1 MHNQLTNKFLRLIL
15 LPNLSMYMKNV
26 YKILSVCLTL
36 LVLSVSAAYAQK
48 TVTGTVLDEYGMGLP
63 GVSVLVKGTT
73 TGTATDIDGK
83 FSLNVPN
90 DQATLVF
97 SFIGYSTIEQL
108 VGSRSVIDVSMK
120 PDERTLTELVVTGY
134 SIDSRRETTGA
145 IATVNPKDLTVIPTG
160 NVEQTLQGRVSGVTV
175 ITNGQP
181 GTSSII
187 RVRGFGA
194 FGGNEPLYIVDG
206 VPVGSTD
213 FLNPDD
219 IESTTVLKDAAAAS
233 IYGARAA
240 NGVIVYTT
248 KRGARDKKLR
258 VDYNGMYGVTTPG
271 VGLDMTN
278 PQEYAELTWLA
289 ERNTAALQN
298 RAPAY
303 GHPQFGTG
311 ASPVMPYY
319 LSVITRNPQTGA
331 FGVASGQPGPLTQA
345 QIDQQREWY
354 NVDPTKGTVRQLT
367 RAMTGE
373 GTDWYEAL
381 TRNAPLHRHS
391 IGFNGG
397 SAASRFYIGLGM
409 QEQAGIMI
417 GNQFRRYSLRAN
429 SEFDVS
435 KRIRIGQNF
444 QATYR
449 QVLGQQGGAGGRGV
463 SDDEND
469 ILQAFRMPS
478 IIPVYDEFG
487 GYAGTASR
495 GFNNPRNPVASR
507 EGQLNNRNF
516 NANAFGNVYGEWD
529 IIDNLTFRTSAG
541 GQYNNFYFWDYSRLQ
556 YENSENN
563 SAFGYGEGAGF
574 SFAWTFTN
582 TVNYKKKFGKHDINF
597 LGGQEA
603 LNSGAGR
610 NINAVGQNPFS
621 QDPNFITITNLPV
634 STRQVNSSLFKGV
647 NFNSY
652 FGQVKYTYN
661 DKYIVSAVV
670 RRDGSSRFGENS
682 RYGVFP
688 AFSAAWRISSES
700 FLQGQTWIDDLKIR
714 GGYGEMGNSNNVDP
728 LNQYSLFAG
737 NIGAS
742 SYDIT
747 GSNSGAVIGFRRSR
761 IGNPNARWETA
772 VTQNVGF
779 DGTFFNGKL
788 DVIFDWWRKDT
799 KDLLFTVPIPL
810 TAGSNAA
817 APAVNIG
824 EMLNRGLDLLVT
836 TRGNFTSDLTYEL
849 TVTGSTLKN
858 EIVSLAPGLSF
869 ITSVNPSYRGIQ
881 PIRNAVGQPLSSFFG
896 FKTLGL
902 FRDAEDVRSHAV
914 QDGAAPGRFK
924 FADTNGDGRITP
936 EDRVFLGNPVPDF
949 TGGMNFT
956 LGYKG
961 FDLSAY
967 VYASIGNEIWNQS
980 RWFTDFFQTFEGAAI
995 SRRLY
1000 DAWTPQNLDAKIP
1013 VVERVSNF
1021 STSNVANSFYVED
1034 GSYLRLQ
1041 NLTLG
1046 YSAPASVL
1054 QKLKMER
1061 ARVFASV
1068 NNLFTLTK
1076 YEGLDPAVGGD
1087 ADLTFGIDVGN
1098 YPVTRGWTFGLNLS
1112 F

>member
-1 MHNQLTNKFLRLIL
+1 
-15 LPNLSMYMKNV
+15 
-26 YKILSVCLTL
+26 
-36 LVLSVSAAYAQK
+36 
-48 TVTGTVLDEYGMGLP
+48 
-63 GVSVLVKGTT
+63 
-73 TGTATDIDGK
+73 
-83 FSLNVPN
+83 
-90 DQATLVF
+90 
-97 SFIGYSTIEQL
+97 
-108 VGSRSVIDVSMK
+108 
-120 PDERTLTELVVTGY
+120 
-134 SIDSRRETTGA
+134 
-145 IATVNPKDLTVIPTG
+145 
-160 NVEQTLQGRVSGVTV
+160 
-175 ITNGQP
+175 
-181 GTSSII
+181 
-187 RVRGFGA
+187 
-194 FGGNEPLYIVDG
+194 
-206 VPVGSTD
+206 
-213 FLNPDD
+213 LNPDD

-258 VDYNGMYGVTTPG
+258 VDYSGMYGITDPG
-271 VGLDMTN
+271 TGLDMLN
-278 PQEYAELTWLA
+278 PQGYADITWLA
-289 ERNTAALQN
+289 EKNTAALQN

-311 ASPVMPYY
+311 ATPVMPYY
-319 LSVITRNPQTGA
+319 LSLISQNPTTGA
-331 FGVASGQPGPLTQA
+331 FSVLSGQPGPLTQA
-345 QIDQQREWY
+345 QIDQQRGWY
-354 NVDPTKGTVRQLT
+354 NINPAAGTIRQLT

-373 GTDWYEAL
+373 GTDWYAAL
-381 TRNAPLHRHS
+381 TRFAPLQRHS
-391 IGFNGG
+391 LGFNGG
-397 SAASRFYIGLGM
+397 SETSRFYIGLGV
-409 QEQAGIMI
+409 QEQSGIMI
-417 GNQFRRYSLRAN
+417 GNEFKRYSLRAN
-429 SEFDVS
+429 SEFDVTN
-435 KRIRIGQNF
+435 RIRVGQNF

-449 QVLGQQGGAGGRGV
+449 QVLGQQGGTGGRGV

-507 EGQLNNRNF
+507 DGLLNNRNF
-516 NANAFGNVYGEWD
+516 NANAFGNVYAEWD
-529 IIDNLTFRTSAG
+529 IIDDLTFRTSIG

-574 SFAWTFTN
+574 SFGWTFTN
-582 TVNYKKKFGKHDINF
+582 TLSYKKKIGKHDFNF
-597 LGGQEA
+597 LAGQEA

-610 NINAVGQNPFS
+610 GMNAVGQNPFS
-621 QDPNFITITNLPV
+621 TDPNFITISNLPV
-634 STRQVNSSLFKGV
+634 GTRQVNSNQFKGV

-652 FGQVKYTYN
+652 FGQMRYTFD
-661 DKYIVSAVV
+661 DKYILSAVV
-670 RRDGSSRFGENS
+670 RRDGSSRFGENA

-688 AFSAAWRISSES
+688 AFSAAWRVSSES
-700 FLQGQTWIDDLKIR
+700 FLQGATWIDDLKIR
-714 GGYGEMGNSNNVDP
+714 GGWGQMGNSNNVDP
-728 LNQYSLFAG
+728 NNQYSLFAG
-737 NIGAS
+737 DIGSS

-747 GSNSGAVIGFRRSR
+747 GSNSGAQIGFRRSR
-761 IGNPNARWETA
+761 IGNPNAQWETA
-772 VTQNVGF
+772 VTQNIGF
-779 DGTFFNGKL
+779 DGTFYNGRL

-817 APAVNIG
+817 PPAVNIG

-836 TRGNFTSDLTYEL
+836 TRGNLTTDLTYEL

-858 EIVSLAPGLSF
+858 EIVALAPGLSF

-896 FKTLGL
+896 FNTLGL
-902 FRDAEDVRSHAV
+902 FRNAEDVAKHAT

-924 FADTNGDGRITP
+924 FEDVNKDGKITP
-936 EDRVFLGNPVPDF
+936 DDRVFLGNPVPDF

-961 FDLSAY
+961 FDISAY
-967 VYASIGNEIWNQS
+967 LYTSIGNEIWNQS
-980 RWFTDFFQTFEGAAI
+980 RWFTDFNQTFEGAAK
-995 SRRLY
+995 SKRLLE
-1000 DAWTPQNLDAKIP
+1000 AWTPQNLDATIP
-1013 VVERVSNF
+1013 IVERVSNF
-1021 STSNVANSFYVED
+1021 SNANVANSHYIED

-1061 ARVFASV
+1061 LRVFGSV
-1068 NNLFTLTK
+1068 NNLFTITG

>member
-1 MHNQLTNKFLRLIL
+1 
-15 LPNLSMYMKNV
+15 MKNV
-26 YKILSVCLTL
+26 YKFLSVCLTL
-36 LVLSVSAAYAQK
+36 LVLSSSAAFAQK
-48 TVTGTVLDEYGMGLP
+48 TVTGTVLDEYGVGLP
-63 GVSVLVKGTT
+63 GVSILVKGTT

-83 FSLNVPN
+83 YSLNVPN

-97 SFIGYSTIEQL
+97 SFIGYTALEQV
-108 VGSRSVIDVSMK
+108 VGSRSVINVNMA

-145 IATVNPKDLTVIPTG
+145 ISTVSPKDLTVIPTG
-160 NVEQTLQGRVSGVTV
+160 NIEQTLQGRVSGVTV

-206 VPVGSTD
+206 LPTGSTD

-248 KRGARDKKLR
+248 KRGARNKKLR
-258 VDYNGMYGVTTPG
+258 VDYNGMFGVTDPG
-271 VGLDMTN
+271 TGLDMMN
-278 PQEYAELTWLA
+278 PQDYADYTWLA
-289 ERNTAALQN
+289 ERNTAQLQG

-303 GHPQFGTG
+303 GHPQLGTG
-311 ASPVMPYY
+311 ATPVMPYY
-319 LSVITRNPQTGA
+319 LSLITRNPTTGA
-331 FGVASGQPGPLTQA
+331 FGVASGQPGPLSAA
-345 QIDQQREWY
+345 QIEQQREWY
-354 NVDPTKGTVRQLT
+354 NIDPTKGTVRQLT
-367 RAMTGE
+367 RAATGE
-373 GTDWYEAL
+373 GTDWYAAL
-381 TRNAPLHRHS
+381 TRPAVLQRHS
-391 IGFNGG
+391 LGFNGG
-397 SAASRFYIGLGM
+397 SETSRFYIGLGV
-409 QEQAGIMI
+409 QEQEGIMI
-417 GNQFRRYSLRAN
+417 GNSFKRYSLRAN
-429 SEFDVS
+429 SEFDLTN
-435 KRIRIGQNF
+435 RIRIGQNF
-444 QATYR
+444 QGTYR
-449 QVLGQQGGAGGRGV
+449 QVLGQQGGTGGRGV

-495 GFNNPRNPVASR
+495 GFNNPRNPVANR
-507 EGQLNNRNF
+507 DGQDNNRNF
-516 NANAFGNVYGEWD
+516 NANAFGNVYAEWD
-529 IIDNLTFRTSAG
+529 IIDDLTFRTSAG
-541 GQYNNFYFWDYSRLQ
+541 GQYNNYYFWGYSRLQ

-563 SAFGYGEGAGF
+563 SAFGYNEGSGF
-574 SFAWTFTN
+574 FFGWTFTN
-582 TVNYKKKFGKHDINF
+582 TLAYKKKIDKHDFNV
-597 LGGQEA
+597 LLGQEA

-610 NINAVGQNPFS
+610 NISAVGQNPFS
-621 QDPNFITITNLPV
+621 QDPDFITISNLPV
-634 STRQVNSSLFKGV
+634 STRQVNSDQFKGV

-652 FGQVKYTYN
+652 FGQLRYTYN
-661 DKYIVSAVV
+661 DKYIVSAVI
-670 RRDGSSRFGENS
+670 RRDGSSRFGANA

-688 AFSAAWRISSES
+688 AFSAAWRLSSEPFMQS
-700 FLQGQTWIDDLKIR
+700 ATWIDDLKIR

-728 LNQYSLFAG
+728 NNQFSLFAG

-747 GSNSGAVIGFRRSR
+747 GSNSGAQIGFRRSR
-761 IGNPNARWETA
+761 IGNPNAQWETA

-779 DGTFFNGKL
+779 DGTFFNGRL
-788 DVIFDWWRKDT
+788 DVIFDWWKKDT

-810 TAGSNAA
+810 TAGNNASP
-817 APAVNIG
+817 PAVNIG
-824 EMLNRGLDLLVT
+824 EMLNTGLDLLVS
-836 TRGNFTSDLTYEL
+836 TRGNLTGDLTYEL
-849 TVTGSTLKN
+849 TFTGSTLKN
-858 EIVSLAPGLSF
+858 EIVSLAPGLDF

-896 FKTLGL
+896 YNVLGL
-902 FRDAEDVRSHAV
+902 FRNQEDVNSHAA
-914 QDGAAPGRFK
+914 QDGKAPGRFK
-924 FADTNGDGRITP
+924 FEDVNGDGRITP
-936 EDRVFLGNPVPDF
+936 DDRVFLGNPVPDF

-956 LGYKG
+956 IGYKG

-967 VYASIGNEIWNQS
+967 LYTSIGNEIWNQS
-980 RWFTDFFQTFEGAAI
+980 KWFTDFFQTFEGAAI
-995 SRRLY
+995 SNRLK
-1000 DAWTPQNLDAKIP
+1000 DAWTPENLGATTPI
-1013 VVERVSNF
+1013 VERVSNF
-1021 STSNVANSFYVED
+1021 STSNVANSFYIED
-1034 GSYLRLQ
+1034 GSYLRFQ

-1054 QKLKMER
+1054 TKLKMER

-1068 NNLFTLTK
+1068 NNLATITG
-1076 YEGLDPAVGGD
+1076 YSGLDPAVGGD

>member
-1 MHNQLTNKFLRLIL
+1 MF
-15 LPNLSMYMKNV
+15 MKKV
-26 YKILSVCLTL
+26 YKFLSVCLTL
-36 LVLSVSAAYAQK
+36 LVLTAGAAFAQK
-48 TVTGTVLDEYGMGLP
+48 TVTGTVLDEYGVGLP
-63 GVSVLVKGTT
+63 GVSILVKGTT

-83 FSLNVPN
+83 YSLNVPN
-90 DQATLVF
+90 NQATLVF
-97 SFIGYSTIEQL
+97 SFIGYTAVEQI
-108 VGSRSVIDVSMK
+108 VGARSVIDVKMA
-120 PDERTLTELVVTGY
+120 PDERTLTELIVTGY

-206 VPVGSTD
+206 VPTGSTD

-248 KRGARDKKLR
+248 KRGARNKKLR
-258 VDYNGMYGVTTPG
+258 VDYNGMFGVTDPG
-271 VGLDMTN
+271 TGLDMMN
-278 PQEYAELTWLA
+278 PQDYADYTWLA
-289 ERNTAALQN
+289 ERNTARVQN
-298 RAPAY
+298 RTPAY

-319 LSVITRNPQTGA
+319 LSLITRNPTTGA
-331 FGVASGQPGPLTQA
+331 FGVASGQPGPLSAA
-345 QIDQQREWY
+345 QIEQQREWY
-354 NVDPTKGTVRQLT
+354 NTDPTKGTVRQLT
-367 RAMTGE
+367 RAATGE
-373 GTDWYEAL
+373 GTDWYAEL
-381 TRNAPLHRHS
+381 TRPAVLQRHS
-391 IGFNGG
+391 LGFNGG
-397 SAASRFYIGLGM
+397 SESSRFYIGMGV
-409 QEQAGIMI
+409 QEQEGIMI
-417 GNQFRRYSLRAN
+417 GNSFKRYSLRAN
-429 SEFDVS
+429 SEFDLS

-444 QATYR
+444 QGTYR
-449 QVLGQQGGAGGRGV
+449 QVLGQTGGAGGRGI

-478 IIPVYDEFG
+478 IIPVRDEFG

-495 GFNNPRNPVASR
+495 GFNNPRNPLASR
-507 EGQLNNRNF
+507 EGLLNNRNF
-516 NANAFGNVYGEWD
+516 NAAAFGNVYGEWD
-529 IIDNLTFRTSAG
+529 IIDDLTFRTSVG
-541 GQYNNFYFWDYSRLQ
+541 GQYNNNYFWDYTRLQ

-563 SAFGYGEGAGF
+563 SAFGYGEGGGF
-574 SFAWTFTN
+574 SFGWTFTN
-582 TVNYKKKFGKHDINF
+582 TLSYKKKIEKHDFNV
-597 LGGQEA
+597 LVGQEA

-621 QDPNFITITNLPV
+621 TDPDFITISNLPV
-634 STRQVNSSLFKGV
+634 STRQVNSSQFKGV

-652 FGQVKYTYN
+652 FGQLRYTFN
-661 DKYIVSAVV
+661 DKYIFSAVV
-670 RRDGSSRFGENS
+670 RRDGSSRFGENA

-688 AFSAAWRISSES
+688 AFSAAWRLSSEPFMQS
-700 FLQGQTWIDDLKIR
+700 ATWIDDLKIR

-728 LNQYSLFAG
+728 NNQFSLYAG

-747 GSNSGAVIGFRRSR
+747 GSNSNAQIGFRRSR
-761 IGNPNARWETA
+761 IGNPNAQWETA
-772 VTQNVGF
+772 VTQNIGF
-779 DGTFFNGKL
+779 DGTFFNGRL

-817 APAVNIG
+817 PPAVNIG
-824 EMLNRGLDLLVT
+824 EMLNRGLDLLVS
-836 TRGNFTSDLTYEL
+836 TRGNLTGDLTYEL
-849 TVTGSTLKN
+849 TFTGSTLKN

-896 FKTLGL
+896 YNVLGL
-902 FRDAEDVRSHAV
+902 FRNQEDVNSHAA
-914 QDGAAPGRFK
+914 QDGKAPGRFK
-924 FADTNGDGRITP
+924 FEDVNGDGRITP
-936 EDRVFLGNPVPDF
+936 DDRVFLGNPVPDF

-956 LGYKG
+956 IGYKG

-967 VYASIGNEIWNQS
+967 LYASIGNEIWNQS
-980 RWFTDFFQTFEGAAI
+980 KWFTDFFQTFEGAAI
-995 SRRLY
+995 SNRLKN
-1000 DAWTPQNLDAKIP
+1000 AWTPENLNATTP

-1021 STSNVANSFYVED
+1021 STSNVANSFYIED
-1034 GSYLRLQ
+1034 GSYLRFQ

-1054 QKLKMER
+1054 SKLKMER

-1068 NNLFTLTK
+1068 NNLATITG
-1076 YEGLDPAVGGD
+1076 YSGLDPAVGGD

>member
-1 MHNQLTNKFLRLIL
+1 MF
-15 LPNLSMYMKNV
+15 MKNV

-36 LVLSVSAAYAQK
+36 LVLSAGSAFAQK
-48 TVTGTVLDEYGMGLP
+48 AVTGTVLDEFGVGLP
-63 GVSVLVKGTT
+63 GVSILVKGTT

-83 FSLNVPN
+83 YSLNVPN

-97 SFIGYSTIEQL
+97 SFIGYTAIEQV
-108 VGSRSVIDVSMK
+108 VGSRSVIDVSMA

-145 IATVNPKDLTVIPTG
+145 IATVDPRDLTVIPTG

-206 VPVGSTD
+206 VPTGSTD

-248 KRGARDKKLR
+248 KRGARNKKLR
-258 VDYNGMYGVTTPG
+258 VDYNGMYGVTDPG
-271 VGLDMTN
+271 TGLDMMN
-278 PQEYAELTWLA
+278 PQDFATYTWLA
-289 ERNTAALQN
+289 ETNTARQN
-298 RAPAY
+298 GVAPKY
-303 GHPQFGTG
+303 EHPQFGTG
-311 ASPVMPYY
+311 SSPVMPYY
-319 LSVITRNPQTGA
+319 LSLITRNPTTGEY
-331 FGVASGQPGPLTQA
+331 GVSSGQPGPLSADQLA
-345 QIDQQREWY
+345 QQQEWY
-354 NVDPTKGTVRQLT
+354 NVDPSKGSVRQLT
-367 RAMTGE
+367 RAATGE
-373 GTDWYEAL
+373 GTDWYAAL
-381 TRNAPLHRHS
+381 TAPAPLHRHS
-391 IGFNGG
+391 LGFNGG
-397 SAASRFYIGLGM
+397 SETSRFYIGLGI
-409 QEQAGIMI
+409 QEQDGIMI
-417 GNQFRRYSLRAN
+417 GNSFSRYSLRAN
-429 SEFDVS
+429 SEFDVT

-444 QATYR
+444 QGTYR
-449 QVLGQQGGAGGRGV
+449 QVLGQSGGAGGRGV
-463 SDDEND
+463 SRDEND

-495 GFNNPRNPVASR
+495 GFNNPRNPIASR
-507 EGQLNNRNF
+507 EGQLDNRNF

-529 IIDNLTFRTSAG
+529 IMDDLTFRTSIG
-541 GQYNNFYFWDYSRLQ
+541 GQYNNYYYWGYSRRQ

-563 SAFGYGEGAGF
+563 SAFGYDEGSGF
-574 SFAWTFTN
+574 NFGWTFTN
-582 TVNYKKKFGKHDINF
+582 TLTWKKKIDKHDFNV
-597 LGGQEA
+597 LLGQEA
-603 LNSGAGR
+603 LNTGAGR
-610 NINAVGQNPFS
+610 NISASGQNPFS
-621 QDPNFITITNLPV
+621 NDPDFITISNLPV
-634 STRQVNSSLFKGV
+634 GTRQVNSAQFKGV

-652 FGQVKYTYN
+652 FGQARYTYN
-661 DKYIVSAVV
+661 DKYIFSAVV

-688 AFSAAWRISSES
+688 AFSAAWRISAES
-700 FLQGQTWIDDLKIR
+700 FMQGFSFIDDLKIR

-728 LNQYSLFAG
+728 NNQYSLYG
-737 NIGAS
+737 GDVGSS

-747 GSNSGAVIGFRRSR
+747 GSNSGAQIGFRRSR
-761 IGNPNARWETA
+761 IGNPNAQWETA
-772 VTQNVGF
+772 VTQNVGI
-779 DGTFFNGKL
+779 DGTFFNGRL
-788 DVIFDWWRKDT
+788 DVIFDWWKKDT

-810 TAGSNAA
+810 TAGSSAA
-817 APAVNIG
+817 APAVNVG
-824 EMLNRGLDLLVT
+824 EMLNTGLDLLVS
-836 TRGNFTSDLTYEL
+836 TRGNITTDLTYEL
-849 TVTGSTLKN
+849 TVTASTLKN
-858 EIVSLAPGLSF
+858 EIVYLSEGLDF
-869 ITSVNPSYRGIQ
+869 ITTVNPDFRGIQ
-881 PIRNAVGQPLSSFFG
+881 PIRNGVGQPLSSFFG
-896 FKTLGL
+896 YNVIGL
-902 FRDAEDVRSHAV
+902 FRDQEDVNSHAI
-914 QDGAAPGRFK
+914 QDGKAPGRFK
-924 FADTNGDGRITP
+924 FEDVDGDGTITP
-936 EDRVFLGNPVPDF
+936 EDRVYMGSPVPDF

-967 VYASIGNEIWNQS
+967 FYTSIGGEIFNQS
-980 RWFTDFFQTFEGAAI
+980 RWFTDFFQTFEGAAV
-995 SRRLY
+995 SNRLK
-1000 DAWTPQNLDAKIP
+1000 DAWTPENLDAEIP
-1013 VVERVSNF
+1013 VVERVANF
-1021 STSNVANSFYVED
+1021 STSNVSNSFYVED

-1046 YSAPASVL
+1046 YSAPASLL
-1054 QKLKMER
+1054 QKMKMER

-1068 NNLFTLTK
+1068 NNVFTVTD
-1076 YEGLDPAVGGD
+1076 YSGLDPAVGGD

>member
-1 MHNQLTNKFLRLIL
+1 
-15 LPNLSMYMKNV
+15 MYMKNV

-36 LVLSVSAAYAQK
+36 LVLSVSSAYAQK
-48 TVTGTVLDEYGMGLP
+48 TVTGTVLDEFGLGLP
-63 GVSVLVKGTT
+63 GVSILVKGTT

-83 FSLNVPN
+83 YSLSVPN

-97 SFIGYSTIEQL
+97 SFIGYAAVEQI
-108 VGSRSVIDVSMK
+108 VGPRSVINVSMK

-206 VPVGSTD
+206 LPTVSTD

-258 VDYNGMYGVTTPG
+258 VDYNGMYGFTDPG
-271 VGLDMTN
+271 TGLDMSN
-278 PQEYAELTWLA
+278 PQEYADLTWLA
-289 ERNTAALQN
+289 EKNTAALQN

-311 ASPVMPYY
+311 SSPVMPYY
-319 LSVITRNPQTGA
+319 LSLITRNPQTGA

-354 NVDPTKGTVRQLT
+354 NVDPTRGTVRQLT

-373 GTDWYEAL
+373 GTDWYAAL
-381 TRNAPLHRHS
+381 TRTAPLHRHS

-397 SAASRFYIGLGM
+397 SETSRFYIGLGM

-417 GNQFRRYSLRAN
+417 GNQFKRYSLRAN
-429 SEFDVS
+429 SEFDVT

-449 QVLGQQGGAGGRGV
+449 QVLGQQGGTGGRGV

-516 NANAFGNVYGEWD
+516 NASAFGNVYGEWD
-529 IIDNLTFRTSAG
+529 IIDDLTFRTSIG
-541 GQYNNFYFWDYSRLQ
+541 GQYNNSYFWNFSRLQ

-574 SFAWTFTN
+574 SFGWTFTN
-582 TVNYKKKFGKHDINF
+582 TVSYKKKIGKHDFNF

-603 LNSGAGR
+603 LNSGVGR
-610 NINAVGQNPFS
+610 NIDAVGQNPFS
-621 QDPNFITITNLPV
+621 TDPDFITISNLPV
-634 STRQVNSSLFKGV
+634 GTRQVNSSQFKGV

-652 FGQVKYTYN
+652 FGQLKYTFN

-670 RRDGSSRFGENS
+670 RRDGSSRFGANA

-700 FLQGQTWIDDLKIR
+700 FLQSQTWIDDLKIR

-737 NIGAS
+737 NVGAS

-761 IGNPNARWETA
+761 IGNPNAQWETA

-779 DGTFFNGKL
+779 DGTFFNGRL

-858 EIVSLAPGLSF
+858 EIVSLAPGLNF

-896 FKTLGL
+896 YNTLGL
-902 FRDAEDVRSHAV
+902 FRNQEDVNSHAA
-914 QDGAAPGRFK
+914 QDGKAPGRFK
-924 FADTNGDGRITP
+924 FEDVNGDGRITP
-936 EDRVFLGNPVPDF
+936 DDRVFLGNPVPDF

-967 VYASIGNEIWNQS
+967 LYTSIGNEIWNQS
-980 RWFTDFFQTFEGAAI
+980 RWFTDFFQTFEGAAV
-995 SRRLY
+995 SRRLF

-1098 YPVTRGWTFGLNLS
+1098 YPVTRGWTFGINLS

>member
-1 MHNQLTNKFLRLIL
+1 MF
-15 LPNLSMYMKNV
+15 MKNV

-36 LVLSVSAAYAQK
+36 LVLSAGAAFAQK
-48 TVTGTVLDEYGMGLP
+48 TVSGTVLDEFGMGLP

-83 FSLNVPN
+83 YSLNVPN

-97 SFIGYSTIEQL
+97 SFIGYATIEQV
-108 VGSRSVIDVSMK
+108 VGSRSVIDVNMA

-181 GTSSII
+181 GTTSIV

-206 VPVGSTD
+206 LPVESTD

-248 KRGARDKKLR
+248 KRGARNQKLR

-271 VGLDMTN
+271 TGLDMTN
-278 PQEYAELTWLA
+278 PQDYANLTWLA
-289 ERNTAALQN
+289 EANTARINN
-298 RAPAY
+298 RPPNY
-303 GHPQFGTG
+303 GHPQLGNGT
-311 ASPVMPYY
+311 SPVLPYY
-319 LSVITRNPQTGA
+319 LSVITRDPQTGA
-331 FGVASGQPGPLTQA
+331 FNVLSGQPGPLSAA
-345 QIDQQREWY
+345 QIEQQREWY
-354 NVDPTKGTVRQLT
+354 NVDPRKGTVRQLV
-367 RAMTGE
+367 RAATGE
-373 GTDWYEAL
+373 GTDWYRAI
-381 TRNAPLHRHS
+381 TQNAPLHRHS
-391 IGFNGG
+391 LGFTGGTETSRFFIGF
-397 SAASRFYIGLGM
+397 GL
-409 QEQAGIMI
+409 QEQDGIVI
-417 GNQFRRYSLRAN
+417 NNKFKRYSIRAN
-429 SEFDVS
+429 SEFDLS

-449 QVLGQQGGAGGRGV
+449 QTLGALGDAGGRGL
-463 SDDEND
+463 SDDENV
-469 ILQAFRMPS
+469 ILSAFRMPS
-478 IIPVYDEFG
+478 FIPIYDEFG

-495 GFNNPRNPVASR
+495 GFNNPRNPVAER
-507 EGQLNNRNF
+507 DGIVNNRGF
-516 NANAFGNVYGEWD
+516 QASAFGNIYGELD
-529 IIDNLTFRTSAG
+529 IIDDLTFRTSIG
-541 GQYNNFYFWDYSRLQ
+541 GQYNNNYFWNYSRLQ

-563 SAFGYGEGAGF
+563 SAFGYGEGGGF
-574 SFAWTFTN
+574 NFGWVFTN
-582 TVNYKKKFGKHDINF
+582 TLSYKKKIDKHDFNV
-597 LGGQEA
+597 LVGQEA
-603 LNSGAGR
+603 LNTGAGR

-621 QDPNFITITNLPV
+621 EDPDFITITNLPV
-634 STRQVNSSLFKGV
+634 GTRQVNSSQFKGV
-647 NFNSY
+647 NFASY
-652 FGQVKYTYN
+652 FGQLRYTYN
-661 DKYIVSAVV
+661 DKYIFSAVV
-670 RRDGSSRFGENS
+670 RRDGSSRFGINS

-700 FLQGQTWIDDLKIR
+700 FLQSATWIDDLKIR
-714 GGYGEMGNSNNVDP
+714 GGYGEMGNSNNVNP
-728 LNQYSLFAG
+728 LNQYSLFGG

-747 GSNSGAVIGFRRSR
+747 GSNSGALIGFRRSR
-761 IGNPNARWETA
+761 IGNPNAQWETA
-772 VTQNVGF
+772 VTQNIGF
-779 DGTFFNGKL
+779 DGTFFNGRL

-799 KDLLFTVPIPL
+799 KDLLFQVPIPL

-817 APAVNIG
+817 APSVNVG
-824 EMLNRGLDLLVT
+824 EMLNRGLDLLVS
-836 TRGNFTSDLTYEL
+836 TRGNLTGDLTYEL

-858 EIVSLAPGLSF
+858 EIVSLAGDLQF
-869 ITSVNPSYRGIQ
+869 ITSINPAYRGIT

-896 FKTLGL
+896 LQTLGL
-902 FRDAEDVRSHAV
+902 FQSQQEVDAHAT
-914 QDGAAPGRFK
+914 QPGAAPGRFK
-924 FADTNGDGRITP
+924 FADLNNDGVINAD
-936 EDRVFLGNPVPDF
+936 DRTFLGNPVPDF

-956 LGYKG
+956 IGYKG

-967 VYASIGNEIWNQS
+967 LYTSIGNEIWNQS

-995 SRRLY
+995 SERLKN
-1000 DAWTPQNLDAKIP
+1000 AWSPENPNATIP
-1013 VVERVSNF
+1013 IVERESNF
-1021 STSNVANSFYVED
+1021 STSNQANSFYVED
-1034 GSYLRLQ
+1034 GSYLRFQ

-1046 YSAPASVL
+1046 YSAPASL
-1054 QKLKMER
+1054 LEKLKMQR

-1068 NNLFTLTK
+1068 NNLFTITG
-1076 YEGLDPAVGGD
+1076 YEGLDPAVGGA
-1087 ADLTFGIDVGN
+1087 ADTVFGIDVGN
-1098 YPVTRGWTFGLNLS
+1098 YPVTRSWTFGLNLS

>member
-1 MHNQLTNKFLRLIL
+1 M
-15 LPNLSMYMKNV
+15 
-26 YKILSVCLTL
+26 L
-36 LVLSVSAAYAQK
+36 LVLSAGVALAQRTVS
-48 TVTGTVLDEYGMGLP
+48 GTVLDEYGVGLP
-63 GVSVLVKGTT
+63 GVTILVKGTT
-73 TGTATDIDGK
+73 SGTATDIDGK
-83 FSLNVPN
+83 FSLNVPTN
-90 DQATLVF
+90 QSILVF
-97 SFIGYSTIEQL
+97 SFIGYRSIEQV
-108 VGSRSVIDVSMK
+108 VGARSVIDVKMA

-134 SIDSRRETTGA
+134 SIDTRRETTGA
-145 IATVNPKDLTVIPTG
+145 ISTVNPRDLTVIPTG

-206 VPVGSTD
+206 LPTASTD

-248 KRGARDKKLR
+248 KRGSRNKKLR
-258 VDYNGMYGVTTPG
+258 VDYNGMYGVTDPG
-271 VGLDMTN
+271 KGLDMMN
-278 PQEYAELTWLA
+278 PQDYATYTWLA
-289 ERNTAALQN
+289 ETNTAQINN

-311 ASPVMPYY
+311 SSPVMPYY
-319 LSVITRNPQTGA
+319 LSLISRNATTGA
-331 FGVASGQPGPLTQA
+331 FSVLSGQPGPLSAA
-345 QIDQQREWY
+345 QIEQQKDWY
-354 NVDPTKGTVRQLT
+354 NVDPTKGTIRQLT

-373 GTDWYEAL
+373 GTDWYDAL
-381 TRNAPLHRHS
+381 TSPAPLHRHS
-391 IGFNGG
+391 LGFNGG
-397 SAASRFYIGLGM
+397 SESSRFFIGLGI
-409 QEQAGIMI
+409 QEQDGIMI
-417 GNQFRRYSLRAN
+417 GNSFKRYSLRAN
-429 SEFDVS
+429 SEFDVTN
-435 KRIRIGQNF
+435 RIRVGQNF
-444 QATYR
+444 QGTYR
-449 QVLGQQGGAGGRGV
+449 QVLGQSGGFGGRGIA
-463 SDDEND
+463 DDEND
-469 ILQAFRMPS
+469 ILSAFRMPS

-495 GFNNPRNPVASR
+495 GFNNPRNPIASR
-507 EGQLNNRNF
+507 EGQLDNRNF

-529 IIDNLTFRTSAG
+529 IIDNLTYRTSVG
-541 GQYNNFYFWDYSRLQ
+541 GQYNNYYYWNYSRLQ

-563 SAFGYGEGAGF
+563 SAFGYGEGSGF

-582 TVNYKKKFGKHDINF
+582 TLSYKKTIDKHAFDV
-597 LGGQEA
+597 LLGQEA

-610 NINAVGQNPFS
+610 SIDASGQNPFS
-621 QDPNFITITNLPV
+621 TDPDFITITNLPV
-634 STRQVNSSLFKGV
+634 GTRQVNSAQFKGV

-670 RRDGSSRFGENS
+670 RRDGSSRFGANA

-700 FLQGQTWIDDLKIR
+700 FLQSETWIDDLKIR
-714 GGYGEMGNSNNVDP
+714 GGWGQMGNSNNVDP
-728 LNQYSLFAG
+728 NNQYSLFSG
-737 NIGAS
+737 TVGAS

-747 GSNSGAVIGFRRSR
+747 GSNSGALIGFRRSR
-761 IGNPNARWETA
+761 IGNPNAQWETA
-772 VTQNVGF
+772 ETQNIGF
-779 DGTFFNGKL
+779 DGTFFNGRL
-788 DVIFDWWRKDT
+788 DVIFDWWKKDT

-824 EMLNRGLDLLVT
+824 EMLNRGLDLLVS
-836 TRGNFTSDLTYEL
+836 TRGNLTSDLTYEL

-858 EIVSLAPGLSF
+858 EIVSLAPGLDF
-869 ITSVNPSYRGIQ
+869 ITTVNPSYRGIQ

-896 FKTLGL
+896 YNTLGL
-902 FRDAEDVRSHAV
+902 FRNQEDVNSHAA
-914 QDGAAPGRFK
+914 QAGKAPGRFK
-924 FADTNGDGRITP
+924 FEDVNGDGVITP
-936 EDRVFLGNPVPDF
+936 ADRVFLGNPVPDF
-949 TGGMNFT
+949 TGGLNFT
-956 LGYKG
+956 VGYKG

-967 VYASIGNEIWNQS
+967 FYTSIGNEIWNQS

-995 SRRLY
+995 SERLKQ
-1000 DAWTPQNLDAKIP
+1000 AWTPQNLDATIP
-1013 VVERVSNF
+1013 VVERTANF
-1021 STSNVANSFYVED
+1021 STSDVANSFYVED

-1068 NNLFTLTK
+1068 NNLFTLTG
-1076 YEGLDPAVGGD
+1076 YDGLDPAVGGD

>member
-1 MHNQLTNKFLRLIL
+1 
-15 LPNLSMYMKNV
+15 MYMKNV

-36 LVLSVSAAYAQK
+36 LVLSVSSAYAQK
-48 TVTGTVLDEYGMGLP
+48 TVTGTVLDEFGLGLP
-63 GVSVLVKGTT
+63 GVSILVKGTT

-83 FSLNVPN
+83 YSLSVPN

-97 SFIGYSTIEQL
+97 SFIGYAAVEQV
-108 VGSRSVIDVSMK
+108 VGPRSVINVSMK

-206 VPVGSTD
+206 LPTASTD

-248 KRGARDKKLR
+248 KRGARDKKMR
-258 VDYNGMYGVTTPG
+258 VDYNGMYGFTDPG
-271 VGLDMTN
+271 TGLDMTN
-278 PQEYAELTWLA
+278 PQEYADLTWLA
-289 ERNTAALQN
+289 EKNTAALQN
-298 RAPAY
+298 RAPSY

-311 ASPVMPYY
+311 ATPVMPYY
-319 LSVITRNPQTGA
+319 LSLITRNPQTGA

-354 NVDPTKGTVRQLT
+354 NVDPTRGTVRQLT

-373 GTDWYEAL
+373 GTDWYAAL
-381 TRNAPLHRHS
+381 TRTAPLHRHS

-397 SAASRFYIGLGM
+397 SETSRFYIGLGM

-429 SEFDVS
+429 SEFDVT

-449 QVLGQQGGAGGRGV
+449 QVLGQQGGTGGRGV

-529 IIDNLTFRTSAG
+529 IIDDLTFRTSIG

-574 SFAWTFTN
+574 SFGWTFTN
-582 TVNYKKKFGKHDINF
+582 TVNYKKKIGKHDFNF

-603 LNSGAGR
+603 LNSGVGR

-621 QDPNFITITNLPV
+621 RDPDFITITNLPV

-652 FGQVKYTYN
+652 FGQLKYTFN

-700 FLQGQTWIDDLKIR
+700 FLQSQTWIDDLKIR

-779 DGTFFNGKL
+779 DGTFFNGRL

-858 EIVSLAPGLSF
+858 EIVALSPGLSF

-902 FRDAEDVRSHAV
+902 FSSAEDVRSHAV

-924 FADTNGDGRITP
+924 FEDVNGDGRITP
-936 EDRVFLGNPVPDF
+936 DDRVFLGNPVPDF

-967 VYASIGNEIWNQS
+967 LYTSIGNEIWNQS

>member
-1 MHNQLTNKFLRLIL
+1 MF
-15 LPNLSMYMKNV
+15 MKNV
-26 YKILSVCLTL
+26 YKFLSVCLTL
-36 LVLSVSAAYAQK
+36 LVLTSASVFAQK
-48 TVTGTVLDEYGMGLP
+48 TVTGTVLDEYGVGLP
-63 GVSVLVKGTT
+63 GVSILVKGTT

-83 FSLNVPN
+83 YSLSVPN

-97 SFIGYSTIEQL
+97 SFIGYSAVEQT
-108 VGSRSVIDVSMK
+108 VGARSVIDVSMA

-145 IATVNPKDLTVIPTG
+145 IATVDPKDLTVIPTG
-160 NVEQTLQGRVSGVTV
+160 NIEQTLQGRVSGVTV

-206 VPVGSTD
+206 VPTQSTD

-258 VDYNGMYGVTTPG
+258 VDYNGMFGVTDPG
-271 VGLDMTN
+271 EGLEMLN
-278 PQEYAELTWLA
+278 PQGYADITWLA
-289 ERNTAALQN
+289 ETNTARLQN

-311 ASPVMPYY
+311 TSPVMPYY
-319 LSVITRNPQTGA
+319 LSVITRNPTTGA
-331 FGVASGQPGPLTQA
+331 FGVASGQPGPLSQA

-354 NVDPTKGTVRQLT
+354 NIDPSRGTVRQLT

-373 GTDWYEAL
+373 GTDWYDAL
-381 TRNAPLHRHS
+381 TRPAVLQRHS
-391 IGFNGG
+391 LGFNGG
-397 SAASRFYIGLGM
+397 SERSRFFVGLGI
-409 QEQAGIMI
+409 QEQEGIMI
-417 GNQFRRYSLRAN
+417 GNEFRRYSLRAN
-429 SEFDVS
+429 SEFDVT

-444 QATYR
+444 QGTYR
-449 QVLGQQGGAGGRGV
+449 SVLGQQGGTGGRGV

-495 GFNNPRNPVASR
+495 GFNNPRNPVANR
-507 EGQLNNRNF
+507 EGLLNDRNF
-516 NANAFGNVYGEWD
+516 NANAFGNVYAEWD
-529 IIDNLTFRTSAG
+529 IIDDLTFRTSIG
-541 GQYNNFYFWDYSRLQ
+541 GQYNNFYGWGYTRLQ

-563 SAFGYGEGAGF
+563 TAFGYNEFAGF
-574 SFAWTFTN
+574 SFGWNFTN
-582 TVNYKKKFGKHDINF
+582 TLAYKKTVGKHAFDV
-597 LGGQEA
+597 LLGQEA
-603 LNSGAGR
+603 LNSGAGK
-610 NINAVGQNPFS
+610 NLNTTGQNPFS
-621 QDPNFITITNLPV
+621 TDPDFITISNLPV
-634 STRQVNSSLFKGV
+634 STRIANSGQFKGV

-652 FGQVKYTYN
+652 FAQVRYTYN
-661 DKYIVSAVV
+661 DKYIFSAVV
-670 RRDGSSRFGENS
+670 RRDGSSRFGENA
-682 RYGVFP
+682 RYGTFP

-700 FLQGQTWIDDLKIR
+700 FLQGATWIDDLKIR
-714 GGYGEMGNSNNVDP
+714 GGWGQMGNSNNVDP
-728 LNQYSLFAG
+728 NNQFSLFGG

-747 GSNSGAVIGFRRSR
+747 GSNSGATIGFRRSR
-761 IGNPNARWETA
+761 IGNPNAQWETA
-772 VTQNVGF
+772 VTQNIGF
-779 DGTFFNGKL
+779 DGTFFNGRL
-788 DVIFDWWRKDT
+788 DVIFDWWKKDT

-817 APAVNIG
+817 PPAVNIG

-858 EIVSLAPGLSF
+858 EIVALSPGLNI
-869 ITSVNPSYRGIQ
+869 ITSINPSYRGIE

-896 FKTLGL
+896 YNVLGL
-902 FRDAEDVRSHAV
+902 FQNQEEVNSHAT
-914 QDGAAPGRFK
+914 QDGKAVGRFK
-924 FADTNGDGRITP
+924 FEDVNGDGTITP
-936 EDRVFLGNPVPDF
+936 ADRVFLGSPVPDF

-967 VYASIGNEIWNQS
+967 FYTSIGNEIFNQS
-980 RWFTDFFQTFEGAAI
+980 RWFTDFFQTFEGAAK
-995 SRRLY
+995 SVRLL
-1000 DAWTPQNLDAKIP
+1000 DAWSPDNPDATIP
-1013 VVERVSNF
+1013 IVERVSNF
-1021 STSNVANSFYVED
+1021 STSNVSNSHYVED
-1034 GSYLRLQ
+1034 GSFLRLQ

-1046 YSAPASVL
+1046 YSAPASLL
-1054 QKLKMER
+1054 QKMKMER

-1068 NNLFTLTK
+1068 NNLFTLTG

-1087 ADLTFGIDVGN
+1087 ADTTFGIDVGN

>member
-1 MHNQLTNKFLRLIL
+1 
-15 LPNLSMYMKNV
+15 MKNV

-48 TVTGTVLDEYGMGLP
+48 TVTGTVLDEFGMGLP
-63 GVSVLVKGTT
+63 GVSILVKGTT

-83 FSLNVPN
+83 YSLSVPN

-97 SFIGYSTIEQL
+97 SFIGYASIEQV
-108 VGSRSVIDVSMK
+108 VGARSVIDVSMK

-134 SIDSRRETTGA
+134 SIDTRRETTGA
-145 IATVNPKDLTVIPTG
+145 IATVDPKDLTVIPTG

-194 FGGNEPLYIVDG
+194 FGGNEPLYVVDG

-248 KRGARDKKLR
+248 KRGARNKKLR
-258 VDYNGMYGVTTPG
+258 VDYNGMYGVTDPG
-271 VGLDMTN
+271 KGLDMMN
-278 PQEYAELTWLA
+278 PQDYATYTWLA
-289 ERNTAALQN
+289 EANTARINN
-298 RAPAY
+298 RQPNF

-319 LSVITRNPQTGA
+319 LSVITRNPATGA
-331 FGVASGQPGPLTQA
+331 FGVASGQPGPLTAA
-345 QIDQQREWY
+345 QIEQQREWY
-354 NVDPTKGTVRQLT
+354 NINPQAGTVRQLT

-373 GTDWYEAL
+373 GTDWYGEL
-381 TRNAPLHRHS
+381 TAPAPLHRHS

-397 SAASRFYIGLGM
+397 SETSRFYIGLGI
-409 QEQAGIMI
+409 QEQDGIMI
-417 GNQFRRYSLRAN
+417 GNTFKRYSLRAN
-429 SEFDVS
+429 SEFDVTD
-435 KRIRIGQNF
+435 KIRIGQNF

-449 QVLGQQGGAGGRGV
+449 QVLGQQGGTGGRGV

-495 GFNNPRNPVASR
+495 GFNNPRNPVANR

-516 NANAFGNVYGEWD
+516 NANAFGNVYAEVD
-529 IIDNLTFRTSAG
+529 LIDNLTFRTSVG
-541 GQYNNFYFWDYSRLQ
+541 GQYNNYYYWNYSRLQ

-563 SAFGYGEGAGF
+563 SAFGYSEGAGF
-574 SFAWTFTN
+574 AFGWTFTN
-582 TVNYKKKFGKHDINF
+582 TASYKKTFGKHAIDV
-597 LGGQEA
+597 LAGQEA
-603 LNSGAGR
+603 LNTGVSR
-610 NINAVGQNPFS
+610 NMDAVGQNPFS
-621 QDPNFITITNLPV
+621 QDPDFITISNLPV
-634 STRQVNSSLFKGV
+634 GTRQVNSGQSKGV

-652 FGQVKYTYN
+652 FGQVKYTFN
-661 DKYIVSAVV
+661 DKYIFSAVV
-670 RRDGSSRFGENS
+670 RRDGSSRFGVNA
-682 RYGVFP
+682 RYGTFP

-700 FLQGQTWIDDLKIR
+700 FLQSATWIDDLKIR
-714 GGYGEMGNSNNVDP
+714 GGWGQMGNSNNVDP
-728 LNQYSLFAG
+728 NNQFSLFSG
-737 NIGAS
+737 NVGAS

-761 IGNPNARWETA
+761 IGNPNAQWETA

-779 DGTFFNGKL
+779 DGTFFNGRL
-788 DVIFDWWRKDT
+788 DVIFDWWKKDT

-810 TAGSNAA
+810 TAGSNASP
-817 APAVNIG
+817 PAVNVG
-824 EMLNRGLDLLVT
+824 SMLNRGLDLLVS
-836 TRGNFTSDLTYEL
+836 TRGNLSGDLTYQL

-858 EIVSLAPGLSF
+858 EISSLSPGLDF
-869 ITSVNPSYRGIQ
+869 ITTVNPSYRGIQ

-896 FKTLGL
+896 YNVLGL
-902 FRDAEDVRSHAV
+902 FRNAEDVNSHAT
-914 QDGAAPGRFK
+914 QAGAAPGRFK
-924 FADTNGDGRITP
+924 FEDVNGDGVISP
-936 EDRVFLGNPVPDF
+936 ADRVFLGNPVPDF
-949 TGGMNFT
+949 TGGVNFT
-956 LGYKG
+956 IGYKG

-967 VYASIGNEIWNQS
+967 LYTSIGNEIWNQS
-980 RWFTDFFQTFEGAAI
+980 RWFTDFFQTFEGAGI
-995 SRRLY
+995 SERLKM
-1000 DAWTPQNLDAKIP
+1000 AWTPENLDATIP
-1013 VVERVSNF
+1013 VVERTANF
-1021 STSNVANSFYVED
+1021 STSDVANSFYVED

-1054 QKLKMER
+1054 EKLKMER

-1068 NNLFTLTK
+1068 NNLFTLTG

-1098 YPVTRGWTFGLNLS
+1098 YPVTRGWTFGVNLS

>member
-1 MHNQLTNKFLRLIL
+1 
-15 LPNLSMYMKNV
+15 MYMKNV

-160 NVEQTLQGRVSGVTV
+160 NIEQTLQGRVSGVTV

-319 LSVITRNPQTGA
+319 LSLITRNPQTGA

-449 QVLGQQGGAGGRGV
+449 QVLGQQGGTGGRGV

-507 EGQLNNRNF
+507 EGQLNDRNF

-541 GQYNNFYFWDYSRLQ
+541 GQYNNNYFWNYSRLQ

-563 SAFGYGEGAGF
+563 SAFGYGEGGGF

-582 TVNYKKKFGKHDINF
+582 TISYKKKFGKHDINF

-810 TAGSNAA
+810 TAGSPQNVS

-824 EMLNRGLDLLVT
+824 EMLNRGLDLLVS